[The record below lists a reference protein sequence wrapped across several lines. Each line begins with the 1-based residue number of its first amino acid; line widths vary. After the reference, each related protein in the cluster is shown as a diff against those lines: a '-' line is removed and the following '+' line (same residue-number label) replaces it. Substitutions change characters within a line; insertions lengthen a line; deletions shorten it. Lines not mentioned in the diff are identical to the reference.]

1 MAKTLD
7 PGSSLSRREFLESAG
22 RTTLALGGGTLAGIS
37 TMATATQ
44 NDVKATQGANSQP
57 YNILFILTDQERYFD
72 PSALPPG
79 YALPGRER
87 LQRRGVTFTNHHIN
101 SAVCTSSR
109 SVIYTGQ
116 HIQHTKLFDNLNYA
130 WANNLDPAIG
140 TLGDMLG
147 EAGYYAAYKGKW
159 HMSRELSTHDE
170 LALPGEKLTK
180 YIETFGFKD

>member
-1 MAKTLD
+1 MPKKSDLR
-7 PGSSLSRREFLESAG
+7 PGLSRREFLESAG
-22 RTTLALGGGTLAGIS
+22 LTTLALGAGTLAGIP

-44 NDVKATQGANSQP
+44 NDVKATQGTNSQP

-116 HIQHTKLFDNLNYA
+116 HIQHTKLFDNLDYP
-130 WANNLDPAIG
+130 WSNNLVCW
-140 TLGDMLG
+140 MC
-147 EAGYYAAYKGKW
+147 
-159 HMSRELSTHDE
+159 
-170 LALPGEKLTK
+170 
-180 YIETFGFKD
+180 